1 MISFKNIRSKVSK
14 LFSENQQM
22 KIVLKISSIFWY
34 FRKYFLAVEINYENE
49 FLENWEKIKS
59 FSSCDRERNFT
70 LYQYLNI
77 HNEYFKNKETN
88 VIEFGVSRG
97 SSLLT
102 IARFVKEN
110 TNIFAVDSF
119 GEFAD
124 DIKKFSTST
133 DDSNY
138 QGKEVAFN
146 KKTRF
151 KNFDTQSLIH
161 NVENI
166 DDFKKNNKNIKL
178 IKGHFPIKI
187 NQTDKENIE
196 NRMYSFCYL
205 DFDLKISTLDA
216 LKFIYPRLEKNGI
229 LIIDDY
235 NFINQEGCK
244 AAVNEFGLN
253 IKSCFQTHNGQLILI
268 KV

>member
-1 MISFKNIRSKVSK
+1 M
-14 LFSENQQM
+14 
-22 KIVLKISSIFWY
+22 
-34 FRKYFLAVEINYENE
+34 AVEINYNSE
-49 FLENWEKIKS
+49 FLDNWKKIKS

-77 HNEYFKNKETN
+77 HNEYFKTKETN

-102 IARFVKEN
+102 IAKFVKEN

-124 DIKKFSTST
+124 DIKKFSTSA
-133 DDSNY
+133 DDTNY
-138 QGKEVAFN
+138 QDKEIAFN

-151 KNFDTQSLIH
+151 KNFNTQTLIDDI
-161 NVENI
+161 ENI
-166 DDFKKNNKNIKL
+166 EGFKKNNKKINL

-187 NQTDKENIE
+187 NQSDKDNIE
-196 NRMYSFCYL
+196 NKMYSFCYL
-205 DFDLKISTLDA
+205 DFDLKISTLNA
-216 LKFIYPRLEKNGI
+216 LKFIFPRLEKNGL

-244 AAVNEFGLN
+244 IAVDEFGLN
-253 IKSCFQTHNGQLILI
+253 LKSCFQTHSGQLIYI
-268 KV
+268 KI

>member
-14 LFSENQQM
+14 IFSEDQQM
-22 KIVLKISSIFWY
+22 KIVLKISSIFW
-34 FRKYFLAVEINYENE
+34 FIRKYFLAVEIIYENE
-49 FLENWEKIKS
+49 FLNNWNEIKK
-59 FSSCDRERNFT
+59 FSSCDKERNFN

-77 HNEYFKNKETN
+77 HNEYFKSKHTN

-97 SSLLT
+97 SSLIT
-102 IARFVKEN
+102 ISKFVKEN

-124 DIKKFSTST
+124 DINELSTST
-133 DDSNY
+133 YDSNY
-138 QGKEVAFN
+138 QGKDVAFN
-146 KKTRF
+146 KNTRF
-151 KNFDTQSLIH
+151 KNFNIQKLI
-161 NVENI
+161 ENI
-166 DDFKKNNKNIKL
+166 KNIRGFKNNNKNINI
-178 IKGHFPIKI
+178 IKGHFPLKI
-187 NQTDKENIE
+187 TQSDKENIE

-205 DFDLKISTLDA
+205 DFDLKISTFDA
-216 LKFIYPRLEKNGI
+216 LKFIIPRLEKNGI

-244 AAVNEFGLN
+244 VAVNEFGLN
-253 IKSCFQTHNGQLILI
+253 LKSCFQTPNGQLIYF

>member
-1 MISFKNIRSKVSK
+1 
-14 LFSENQQM
+14 M
-22 KIVLKISSIFWY
+22 KIVLKISNITVFRNIFSI
-34 FRKYFLAVEINYENE
+34 EINYENE
-49 FLENWEKIKS
+49 FIKNWEKIKS

-151 KNFDTQSLIH
+151 KNFDTQSLIM
-161 NVENI
+161 
-166 DDFKKNNKNIKL
+166 K
-178 IKGHFPIKI
+178 
-187 NQTDKENIE
+187 
-196 NRMYSFCYL
+196 
-205 DFDLKISTLDA
+205 LKILKTL
-216 LKFIYPRLEKNGI
+216 KKT
-229 LIIDDY
+229 
-235 NFINQEGCK
+235 K
-244 AAVNEFGLN
+244 
-253 IKSCFQTHNGQLILI
+253 K
-268 KV
+268 

>member
-1 MISFKNIRSKVSK
+1 MIKFKDIRSKVSK

-22 KIVLKISSIFWY
+22 KIVQNISSIFWY
-34 FRKYFLAVEINYENE
+34 CRKYFLAVEMNYDKE
-49 FLENWEKIKS
+49 FLNNWEKIKN

-102 IARFVKEN
+102 IAKFVKEN
-110 TNIFAVDSF
+110 SNIFGVDSF
-119 GEFAD
+119 GEFSE
-124 DIKKFSTST
+124 DIKKLSTST

-138 QGKEVAFN
+138 QGERVAFN
-146 KKTRF
+146 KETRF
-151 KNFDTQSLIH
+151 KNFKTQTLI
-161 NVENI
+161 NNIENI
-166 DDFKKNNKNIKL
+166 EDFKKNNKKINL
-178 IKGHFPIKI
+178 IKGHFPYKI
-187 NQTDKENIE
+187 NQSDKENIE

-205 DFDLKISTLDA
+205 DFDLKISTLNA
-216 LKFIYPRLEKNGI
+216 LKFIFPRLEKNGI

-235 NFINQEGCK
+235 NYINQEGCK
-244 AAVNEFGLN
+244 IAVNEFGLN
-253 IKSCFQTHNGQLILI
+253 LKLCFQTHNGQLIYFKI
-268 KV
+268 